1 MFVIRDAGVIEW
13 MVGFNDYEDLILRN
27 MMIIMLPTLVTIIF
41 LFYER
46 SH

>member
-1 MFVIRDAGVIEW
+1 MFVIRDAGIIEW
-13 MVGFNDYEDLILRN
+13 MGSFNDYEDLILRN

-41 LFYER
+41 YEG